1 MKRKGFNVTKYYR
14 LYPGQKINTISGYIE
29 ILAFNYS
36 GLVEVNMWEV
46 NNEGVYECVMKN
58 EYLSLNDIERYI
70 YEYTGVWYRVVQE

>member
-29 ILAFNYS
+29 IVSFNYS
-36 GLVEVNMWEV
+36 ELVAVNMWEV

>member
-29 ILAFNYS
+29 IVSFNYS
-36 GLVEVNMWEV
+36 ELVTVNMWEV